1 MERLYQFNEYKS
13 ICMMTGL
20 GTAFIKNYLTLI
32 VILLYK
38 ISYLKVHKVIFQNK
52 DDKQKFIDL
61 GITSEKNHSI
71 TWIRR

>member
-1 MERLYQFNEYKS
+1 MSIKS

-20 GTAFIKNYLTLI
+20 GTAFIKKFLTLI

-52 DDKQKFIDL
+52 DDKKKFIDL
-61 GITSEKNHSI
+61 GYYK
-71 TWIRR
+71 